1 MDKEEHKD
9 EEQEDFEFMME
20 AISDDKESLIAYAL
34 AQKTRLDRLSE
45 IKEKREKLDVANLSE
60 EQLDSE
66 NKAISDELNEIDDNF
81 YKVKTRLLEKAVAR
95 KRAEVVRLK
104 QQNANLRAGHKV
116 YPNDPCPC
124 GSGKKYK
131 KCCGKGYEMIKTK
144 PENIS

>member
-1 MDKEEHKD
+1 MNKKERKD

-34 AQKTRLDRLSE
+34 AQQTRLDRLSK
-45 IKEKREKLDVANLSE
+45 IKEKREKLEAASLSE

-66 NKAISDELNEIDDNF
+66 NKAISDELNEIDNDF

-95 KRAEVVRLK
+95 KRAEVTRLK
-104 QQNANLRAGHKV
+104 QQNANLLAGHKV

-131 KCCGKGYEMIKTK
+131 KCCGNGYEMPQIK
-144 PENIS
+144 